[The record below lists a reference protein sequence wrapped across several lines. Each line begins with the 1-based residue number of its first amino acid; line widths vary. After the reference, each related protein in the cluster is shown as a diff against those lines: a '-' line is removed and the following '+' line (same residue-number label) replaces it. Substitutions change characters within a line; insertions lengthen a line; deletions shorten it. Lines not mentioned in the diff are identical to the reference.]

1 MYTVWKNIPTG
12 MVDFYGFHV
21 GKNTSPMD
29 PMGNETEWGLI
40 FQYTFG
46 ISWSLVKL
54 STTLYVVKVLIRGWG
69 PVELLNFWNFHGK

>member
-1 MYTVWKNIPTG
+1 
-12 MVDFYGFHV
+12 
-21 GKNTSPMD
+21 MD

-69 PVELLNFWNFHGK
+69 PVDLLNFWNFHEKKPPTFNYNGWLIGIPILVYNPHIPG